1 MYPPYNEYVFINFSN
16 IFNYTLVDNN
26 GSFIGGIYLEYVVEF
41 KLLIFLRRY
50 IIIRISRKGVRIMSK
65 KINVA
70 EMFAG
75 VGGFRLGLEKAD
87 ANIFKTIWANQ
98 WEPSKKAQD
107 AYECYKSHFTEGEIS
122 NEDIA
127 TVDDSKFSS
136 LDIDLLV
143 GGFPCQEYSVSRSL
157 NNEKGIYGKKGVL
170 FWEIKRALE
179 NSHPKYVLL
188 ENVDRLIKS
197 PSKQRGRDFAIML
210 AVLRDL
216 DYIVEWRVI
225 NASEYGYAQRRRRV
239 FIFAYKKDL
248 RFAKQQM
255 ELNKEDILFKEGFFA
270 RTFPVKSE
278 PYKNRRASVELP
290 EDIVEISDNFGFGFH
305 TAGIMI
311 NGIVHTVQPE
321 PIVKAPI
328 PLKDILLPEDEI
340 DEEYYLNEAAI
351 EKFGYLRGPK
361 KIERTSAEGHQYIYS
376 EGGMSPTDDLE
387 LPGRT
392 MLTSEGSVNRS
403 THVVEV
409 NGRKRFLTPIECER
423 LNGFDDNWTEGMTK
437 RMRHFCMGNALVV
450 DLIKDMGMMIKDI
463 DLKED

>member
-1 MYPPYNEYVFINFSN
+1 ME
-16 IFNYTLVDNN
+16 L
-26 GSFIGGIYLEYVVEF
+26 
-41 KLLIFLRRY
+41 
-50 IIIRISRKGVRIMSK
+50 
-65 KINVA
+65 
-70 EMFAG
+70 FAG

-87 ANIFKTIWANQ
+87 KEFFQTVWANQ

-107 AYECYKSHFTEGEIS
+107 AYECYKSHFSEGEAS
-122 NEDIA
+122 NEDIT
-127 TVDDSKFSS
+127 TVPNSKFKS
-136 LDIDLLV
+136 LHIDLLV
-143 GGFPCQEYSVSRSL
+143 GGFPCQDYSVSRSL
-157 NNEKGIYGKKGVL
+157 SNEQGINGKKGVL

-179 NSHPKYVLL
+179 NSKPKYVLL

-210 AVLRDL
+210 AVFRDL

-248 RFAKQQM
+248 NFANEQM
-255 ELNKEDILFKEGFFA
+255 KLDKEDILFKDGFFA
-270 RTFPVKSE
+270 RTFPVTNE

-290 EDIVEISDNFGFGFH
+290 QDIVEISDNFAFGFH

-311 NGIVHTVQPE
+311 EGIVHTVQPE
-321 PIVKAPI
+321 PIIKAPI
-328 PLKDILLPEDEI
+328 PLKDILLPEDEV
-340 DEEYYLNEAAI
+340 DEEYYLTEAAI
-351 EKFGYLRGPK
+351 EKFSYLRGPK

-392 MLTSEGSVNRS
+392 MLTSEASVNRS
-403 THVVEV
+403 THIVEV

-423 LNGFDDNWTEGMTK
+423 LNGFDDNWTEGMVK
-437 RMRHFCMGNALVV
+437 RMRYFCMGNALVV
-450 DLIKDMGMMIKDI
+450 DLIKDMGESIKKI
-463 DLKED
+463 DLQE